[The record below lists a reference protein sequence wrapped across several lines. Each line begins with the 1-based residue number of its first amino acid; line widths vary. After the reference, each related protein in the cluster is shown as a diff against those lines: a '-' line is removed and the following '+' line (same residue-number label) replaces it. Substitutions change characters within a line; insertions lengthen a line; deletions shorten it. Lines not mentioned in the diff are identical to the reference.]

1 MKKTCST
8 EVSTA
13 VTLWNLDLFWS
24 QINLPQYI
32 LNSYY
37 LVKLCQNYQCYRGV
51 FGVFVAPFWWEVFWG
66 EGGWLKMTC
75 ATQYVSKHVRCS
87 SPTKLVICQTKT
99 KHHPFVSF
107 HSHRCN
113 TILQLSNVAEFFH
126 ASNFAC
132 VIKTQCNRC
141 ELGDRSA
148 HPTLCIVSDPI
159 AFILV
164 LTHAHFWSPPF
175 PWARYLS
182 HYLNTYMIIN

>member
-1 MKKTCST
+1 MWRKLVPT

-24 QINLPQYI
+24 QINLPQCF
-32 LNSYY
+32 LEAYY

-51 FGVFVAPFWWEVFWG
+51 FGSLLLPSDGRSF
-66 EGGWLKMTC
+66 GGKVGDLKWRT
-75 ATQYVSKHVRCS
+75 TQYVSKHVRCS
-87 SPTKLVICQTKT
+87 SPTKLVICRTKI
-99 KHHPFVSF
+99 KHHPFVLF

-159 AFILV
+159 PFILA
-164 LTHAHFWSPPF
+164 LTHAHFWSSPF

-182 HYLNTYMIIN
+182 HYLNTHMIIN